1 MEPTQDSR
9 ASEDTASQN
18 GAVVTAN
25 EVTRRYGEG
34 DTAVDALRGV
44 TLEVAPCAADRDH
57 GPVGLRQVDA
67 DAHPRRARPADLR
80 LRDAGRDAARRT

>member
-9 ASEDTASQN
+9 GSEDTASQN

-44 TLEVAPCAADRDH
+44 TLEVAPAQLDGDH
-57 GPVGLRQVDA
+57 GAVGVGQVDPH
-67 DAHPRRARPADLR
+67 AHPRRRSTCRPPA
-80 LRDAGRDAARRT
+80 T